1 MQAVQSRVELTMGE
15 SSVVKVTGGQ
25 ERSLL
30 QVDQRM
36 VQVEGFEGVGT
47 QQFGIQLL
55 PRSVGETM
63 LKVTDC
69 THQEV
74 TIYLTINPQPPK
86 RCEAHLPLVAAQPE
100 VIFMEGDT
108 AKTIF
113 FTGGLDDAKIQRNIS
128 QRPDESI
135 VRVAGVNRPAG
146 EGLAVTLEPKQKGDT
161 YLKVQDCSGEA
172 SLRIVVEKPNALAI
186 DKWGRFSKSQS
197 YFKPTLKTEGTTK
210 QLETYVHVETAHR
223 GKTLG
228 IIYVL
233 ETQTNGK
240 SSFQTWDNQSWQNWD
255 AQQLDSLEI
264 SEIFSSALESLT
276 TQPVQ
281 LPSYPFRKLYV
292 GYRVEGTIVFYE
304 MMLNNNG
311 L

>member
-1 MQAVQSRVELTMGE
+1 
-15 SSVVKVTGGQ
+15 VKVTGGQ

-30 QVDQRM
+30 QFDERM
-36 VQVEGFEGVGT
+36 VRVQGFEGVGT

-55 PRSVGETM
+55 PHSVGETT

-74 TIYLTINPQPPK
+74 TISLTINPQPPK
-86 RCEAHLPLVAAQPE
+86 RCEAHLPLVAARPE
-100 VIFMEGDT
+100 VIFMEGDSE
-108 AKTIF
+108 KTIY
-113 FTGGLDDAKIQRNIS
+113 FTGGLDDAKISRDIS

-135 VRVAGVNRPAG
+135 VRVAGINRPAG
-146 EGLAVTLEPKQKGDT
+146 EGLAVTLQPMQKGDT

-172 SLRIVVEKPNALAI
+172 SLRIIVEKPNASAI
-186 DKWGRFSKSQS
+186 NKWGKFSQSRS

-223 GKTLG
+223 GKTLE
-228 IIYVL
+228 ILYVL
-233 ETQTNGK
+233 ETQTDGK
-240 SSFQTWDNQSWQNWD
+240 YSYQMWDGRNWQNWD
-255 AQQLDSLEI
+255 AQRFDSLGI

-276 TQPVQ
+276 TQPVK
-281 LPSYPFRKLYV
+281 LPTSPFHKLYV

-304 MMLNNNG
+304 MTLNNNG